1 MAKTTEPV
9 TQAIRVLKAAGLVY
23 RLHRYPYID
32 RGGAAHAASCLGI
45 ALHAVVK
52 TLVMETDTGKPL
64 LVLMHG
70 DLEVSTKS
78 IAIHLGVKSVSP
90 CSTDRANRL
99 TGYVVGGIS
108 PFGVRTA
115 MPVYMEAGIFL
126 LERMFVNAG
135 KRGWLVEVHPGEAAN
150 LLHAERVEVGVSVS

>member
-9 TQAIRVLKAAGLVY
+9 TQAIRVLKAAGLAY
-23 RLHRYPYID
+23 RLHAYPYVD

-45 ALHAVVK
+45 SPHAVVK

-78 IAIHLGVKSVSP
+78 LARHLGVKSVFP
-90 CSTDRANRL
+90 CSSERANRL

-108 PFGVRTA
+108 PFGVRTP
-115 MPVYMEAGIFL
+115 MPVYMEASIL
-126 LERMFVNAG
+126 LLNRMLINAG
-135 KRGWLVEVHPGEAAN
+135 KRGWLVELHPGEAAD
-150 LLHAERVEVGVSVS
+150 LLHAEPVEVGISA